1 MRRLDS
7 TAKAWLSALGLATIA
22 LLGFGSYA
30 GLIWVRE
37 AASRS
42 SAREAREAQ
51 DTRSADEAY
60 QDLWRALEQRDA
72 VDAATYVPEAKL
84 RSLKTGDE
92 VINSFLVLSPVKDM
106 HVARATTTGDKAV
119 LFVRASSRDVT
130 DAKGRPAP
138 IDVIVRM
145 TREDGHWKVH
155 SQRWLVA
162 TPPATEQREALAWLK
177 GAR

>member
-7 TAKAWLSALGLATIA
+7 AAIAWLLALGLAASA
-22 LLGFGSYA
+22 LVGFGTYL
-30 GLIWVRE
+30 GLTWLRE
-37 AASRS
+37 AASR
-42 SAREAREAQ
+42 ARARAAQ

-72 VDAATYVPEAKL
+72 TEAARYVPAARL
-84 RSLKTGDE
+84 RTLKSGDDVISSL
-92 VINSFLVLSPVKDM
+92 LVLSPVKDM
-106 HVARATTTGDKAV
+106 RVARATTSGDKAV
-119 LFVRASSRDVT
+119 LFVKASSQDVT

-138 IDVIVRM
+138 IDVVVRM
-145 TREDGHWKVH
+145 AREDGHWKVH
-155 SQRWLVA
+155 FQRWLVA